1 MTAPHALRA
10 AALPLHHRPPAGKI
24 LIAQVQIENST
35 LISTDSMLN
44 Q

>member
-10 AALPLHHRPPAGKI
+10 ATLPLHHRAPAGKM
-24 LIAQVQIENST
+24 LIAQVQIENRT
-35 LISTDSMLN
+35 LISADSMFN